1 MTFQPV
7 HLAKR
12 FFGSLRTGVVTA
24 DDRAWAH
31 SKLSEAEQR
40 LFDRMSRIDQRH
52 ALEVAHGVE
61 ISIDTLDESM
71 HRVVFA
77 AALLHDVGKSAAD
90 LGTYGRVVATLS
102 AMVGGRDL
110 AELWQRKTG
119 FTRKVG
125 LYLRYGE
132 IGADMLRMAG
142 SDPFVVAW
150 STEHHMLTEEWTVPA
165 DAGAILVAA
174 DE

>member
-7 HLAKR
+7 HLARR
-12 FFGSLRTGVVTA
+12 FFTSLGARGISPS
-24 DDRAWAH
+24 DEAWAH
-31 SKLSEAEQR
+31 SKLSAPERR
-40 LFDRMSRIDQRH
+40 LFDRMSRIDRRH
-52 ALEVAHGVE
+52 ALDVARRVEV
-61 ISIDTLDESM
+61 SIGTLDESL
-71 HRVVFA
+71 HGVVFA

-90 LGTYGRVVATLS
+90 LGTYGRVVATMS
-102 AMVGGRDL
+102 GMVGGREF

-150 STEHHMLTEEWTVPA
+150 STEHHMLTEDWTVPH
-165 DAGAILVAA
+165 DAAEVLAAA
-174 DE
+174 DG